1 MARRK
6 PTLMHL
12 LEGTFRPSRHGDRAE
27 ALRRFW
33 PKGEPLPPVTKP
45 RRQTETADVTT
56 LRVTRADLLYE
67 DDVVNAGQDKPA
79 G

>member
-12 LEGTFRPSRHGDRAE
+12 LEGTFRPCRHGDRAE

-33 PKGEPLPPVTKP
+33 PAGEPLPPATP
-45 RRQTETADVTT
+45 RRKPVADVTT